1 MKPPRRHE
9 RQVYRDRIEWRWY
22 NRFLPEGWRLCGP
35 RVPREEW
42 WSWNGVDVHLDRLDH
57 PDPRAVVIV
66 LHGGG
71 GNGRVVM
78 TLGAMLRELG
88 AEVVAPDLPGYGLT
102 RPRRA
107 RDTTYDRWAD
117 LSADLARAEAERTG
131 LPVVLFGLSLGGLLA
146 YGTAAR
152 EPEVAGV
159 IATTLVDTRTL
170 PGVTAL
176 ARSRLLGVA
185 SYPLLPLLPP
195 GPRAI
200 RFPIRWVAPMHL
212 ITNDPD
218 FSALFAR
225 DPLAGGASVTLGFLR
240 SLRLFDVRREPESFA
255 SCPVLVA
262 HPALDAWTPPHLSRA
277 FFDRIAGEKE
287 WVDLEGCG
295 HLPYEEPGAQQLKGA
310 VARFLGRV
318 GR

>member
-9 RQVYRDRIEWRWY
+9 RQLYRDRIEWRWY
-22 NRFLPEGWRLCGP
+22 NRFLPEEWRLSGDL
-35 RVPREEW
+35 VPREEW

-57 PDPRAVVIV
+57 PSPRAVVIV

-78 TLGAMLRELG
+78 TLGPMLRELG
-88 AEVVAPDLPGYGLT
+88 ASVVAPDLPGYGLT

-107 RDTTYDRWAD
+107 RDTSYDRWAE
-117 LSADLARAEAERTG
+117 LAADLARSEAERTG

-152 EPEVAGV
+152 VPEVSGV

-170 PGVTAL
+170 PGFIAL
-176 ARSRLLGVA
+176 ARNGLLGVA
-185 SYPLLPLLPP
+185 SYPLVPLLPP
-195 GPRAI
+195 GLRAI

-218 FSALFAR
+218 FSAVFAR

-240 SLRLFDVRREPESFA
+240 SLRLFDVGREPETFA

-262 HPALDAWTPPHLSRA
+262 HPELDPWTPPALSRA

-295 HLPYEEPGAQQLKGA
+295 HLPFEEPGAQQLKDA
-310 VARFLGRV
+310 VERLLGRA